1 MKNKYVAAFLAL
13 IFGWLGVH
21 RFYLGQVGLGIL
33 YLILLGTGLSFL
45 LGLIDAVAFFAM
57 DPERFDE
64 KYNRRYIEERFG
76 QERPDY
82 RRQHYQ
88 PEYDRPRRRG
98 ARRHVPRHRREDL
111 VPDPA
116 PRKKPRLTRA
126 ERKKVKELIKQ
137 GKEHFEEYEVDKA
150 LQAFEQAR
158 QIDPQNPAIHFN
170 LACAYSLLE
179 QADKAFAHLD
189 TAVAL
194 GFDDF
199 ERIKTHEALAF
210 LRVQPLYEAFAA
222 NGFRL
227 PEQLSDQQASAAQPE
242 QEETPTHELLED
254 EPDLLD
260 QLNKLNE
267 LRRIGLLTQEEY
279 DQKRRELLGE

>member
-1 MKNKYVAAFLAL
+1 MKNKHVAAFLAL
-13 IFGWLGVH
+13 FLGGLGVH
-21 RFYLGQVGLGIL
+21 RFYLRQPGLGIL
-33 YLILLGTGLSFL
+33 YLLLLGTGISFL
-45 LGLIDAVAFFAM
+45 LGLIDAVAFFTM

-82 RRQHYQ
+82 RRRGYHQ
-88 PEYDRPRRRG
+88 PEYDRPRRA

-111 VPDPA
+111 VPDQP

-126 ERKKVKELIKQ
+126 ERKKVKALIQQ
-137 GKEHFEEYEVDKA
+137 GKEHFEEFEVDKA
-150 LQAFEQAR
+150 LEAFEQAR

-199 ERIKTHEALAF
+199 DRIKTHEALAY
-210 LRVQPLYEAFAA
+210 LRVQPLYEAFVA

-227 PEQLSDQQASAAQPE
+227 PEQLPQQEAQEPPAT
-242 QEETPTHELLED
+242 QESEAPTHELLED

-279 DQKRRELLGE
+279 DQ